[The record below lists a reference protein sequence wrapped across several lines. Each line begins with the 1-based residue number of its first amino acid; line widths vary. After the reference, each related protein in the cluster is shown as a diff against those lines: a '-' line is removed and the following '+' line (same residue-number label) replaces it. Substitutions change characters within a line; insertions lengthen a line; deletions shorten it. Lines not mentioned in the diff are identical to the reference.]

1 MKLEDIEPLGLPVAF
16 TDGILLQLFIFMT
29 ATCILAARLSGAR
42 EVNLQLP
49 EVDAKSVEEQRSAGP
64 GDTAAIQICIL
75 RNGNMTVDA
84 KPVPGAKDLSR
95 LVVAGRQVVIALEKG
110 AAADLLIAVEVELKK
125 VGVREVTVLL
135 KGV

>member
-1 MKLEDIEPLGLPVAF
+1 MKLQNIEPLGLPVAF

-49 EVDAKSVEEQRSAGP
+49 EVDAKAVEEQRSAAP
-64 GDTAAIQICIL
+64 GDAAAIQICIL
-75 RNGNMTVDA
+75 RAGTLTVDA
-84 KPVPGAKDLSR
+84 KPVPAVKDLPR
-95 LVVAGRQVVIALEKG
+95 FMLPGRPVVIALEKG
-110 AAADLLIAVEVELKK
+110 AAADLLIGVEVELKK
-125 VGVREVTVLL
+125 LGVREVTVLL